1 MMRLSEVAM
10 AINGKVLGEDVEFN
24 LVGTDSRAI
33 ERGQLF
39 VALRGDHFDGH
50 DYVTPSLKKGA
61 IAALVESDLY
71 APAIKVSN
79 TRLALGDLAAYWR
92 QKITAPVIGITG
104 SNGKTTVKE
113 MLAAILKVHAEKAEL
128 VLVTEGNLN
137 NDIGMPLTLLKA
149 KPTHDF
155 VVLEMGMNHSGE
167 IAYLSKIAKPN
178 IALINNAGTAHIGEL
193 GSLDAIAN
201 AKGEIFEGLAE
212 DGMAIIN
219 ADDVYE
225 GLWTSLIGQR
235 KKMTFGLSADADITA
250 RYQLTDIQTHMT
262 LKTHK
267 GEITFELPV
276 AGLHNVKNALAASAI
291 AIALN
296 VSLEKI
302 AQGLSGFRSAKGRL
316 QEKDGMN
323 GARVI
328 DDTYN
333 ANPVSMKAAI
343 DVLAMRQ
350 GHRLFVMG
358 DMGELGKDAALM
370 HAEIGAYAKKAGIEK
385 LYVMGNLS
393 QKAVEAFGEGA
404 KSYETVNALSDDLL
418 KMMNEKS
425 TVLIKGSRFM
435 QMERVVQQ
443 IIKEK
448 NGEKT

>member
-1 MMRLSEVAM
+1 MMRLSEA
-10 AINGKVLGEDVEFN
+10 AIATHGQVLGEDVEFN

-33 ERGQLF
+33 EPGQLF

-50 DYVTPSLKKGA
+50 EYVNPSLQQGA
-61 IAALVESDLY
+61 VAALVENDSY
-71 APAIKVSN
+71 APAIKVAN

-92 QKITAPVIGITG
+92 QKITVPVIGITG

-113 MLAAILKVHAEKAEL
+113 MLAAILKAHAGKAER
-128 VLVTEGNLN
+128 VLVTQGNLN

-178 IALINNAGTAHIGEL
+178 IALINNAGNAHIGEL

-201 AKGEIFEGLAE
+201 AKGEILEGLAE
-212 DGMAIIN
+212 EGLAVIN
-219 ADDVYE
+219 ADDAYA
-225 GLWTSLIGQR
+225 GLWKSLIGKR
-235 KKMTFGLSADADITA
+235 KNVTFGFSAEADITA
-250 RYQLTDIQTHMT
+250 SYQLNDIQTKMC
-262 LKTHK
+262 LKSHE
-267 GEITFELPV
+267 GEISFELPV
-276 AGLHNVKNALAASAI
+276 AGVHNVKNALAASAI

-302 AQGLSGFRSAKGRL
+302 AQGLSAFTSAKGRL
-316 QEKDGMN
+316 QDKEGQH

-343 DVLAMRQ
+343 DVLAMHA
-350 GHRLFVMG
+350 GHRFFVMG
-358 DMGELGKDAALM
+358 DMGELGNDAPLM
-370 HAEIGAYAKKAGIEK
+370 HAEIGTYAKNAGIER
-385 LYVMGNLS
+385 LYAMGTLS
-393 QKAVEAFGEGA
+393 QKAVEAFGDGA
-404 KSYETVNALSDDLL
+404 KNYETVNALSDDLL
-418 KMMNEKS
+418 KSMDEKS

-443 IIKEK
+443 IIKQK